1 MLTLAERSNRR
12 KMSSG
17 FSNTTD
23 LVIPAWRY
31 RSRKQAPGVPESEGE
46 CRRKETGCRNLSCY
60 TRGTREC
67 NSWKEIQG
75 PTHVHFIFKQAKL
88 EPDLC
93 FPGGSVVKNPPAK
106 QQTWVQSLGR
116 SPGEGNGNP
125 LQHSCLGN
133 SMDRAAWEGIVHG
146 VTKSQI

>member
-1 MLTLAERSNRR
+1 MDLATL
-12 KMSSG
+12 
-17 FSNTTD
+17 
-23 LVIPAWRY
+23 LILRY
-31 RSRKQAPGVPESEGE
+31 PPGDTGVESRLQVWQRVRGSAGE
-46 CRRKETGCRNLSCY
+46 KREDVETFRVAQG
-60 TRGTREC
+60 GREC

-88 EPDLC
+88 EHDLC

-146 VTKSQI
+146 VTKNQT